1 MTGDPRASYVLGHS
15 DPELARLER
24 QAGLFAGPTRALL
37 LRAGLRAGQRVL
49 DLGCGVGD
57 VTFAVAELV
66 GPSGEVVGVD
76 RAPRAVATA
85 RQRAAAR
92 GLGHVTFVESALDA
106 LDIPP
111 VDAVVGRFVLMH
123 QADPAQTLK
132 RAARLLRP
140 GGVVAIME
148 SHLTVLTP
156 PWHSWP
162 PSPAYSELLDVMLRV
177 IAAAGGRTDMGL
189 GLRATFLDA
198 GLPDPA
204 LDVHATL
211 SGADAPWMCRY
222 MADSL
227 RSMQEV
233 AARLGIEGLTSEA
246 IDALE
251 RRLLDDVSAPGAVM
265 NGPVVVTAWC
275 ALP

>member
-1 MTGDPRASYVLGHS
+1 MTQEPCASYVLGHS
-15 DPELARLER
+15 AAELARLER
-24 QAGLFAGPTRALL
+24 QAGLFDRQTRALL
-37 LRAGLRAGQRVL
+37 IRAGVRAGQRVL

-57 VTFAVAELV
+57 VSFAAADLV
-66 GPSGEVVGVD
+66 GPSGQVIGVD
-76 RAPRAVATA
+76 RAAGAVATA

-92 GLGHVTFVESALDA
+92 GLAQVSFVESALDA

-123 QADPAQTLK
+123 QPDPAQTLA
-132 RAARLLRP
+132 RAARLLGP
-140 GGVVAIME
+140 GGLVAIME
-148 SHLTVLTP
+148 SHLTVLTSA
-156 PWHSWP
+156 WHSWP
-162 PSPAYSELLDVMLRV
+162 PSPAYSELLNVMLRM
-177 IAAAGGRTDMGL
+177 IEAAGGRTDMGL

-198 GLPDPA
+198 GLPDPV
-204 LDVHATL
+204 LDVQATL

-233 AARLGIEGLTSEA
+233 AAQLGVESLTAEA

-251 RRLLDDVSAPGAVM
+251 RRMLDDVSTPGAVM

-275 ALP
+275 AVP